1 MDQNS
6 LGEDM
11 KVFDEE
17 MNEISEP
24 DLELG
29 RLEERS
35 KPITHHYVVDVEE
48 ITHEEVIREYPNGGK
63 DVIFVIDVEEEGH
76 WEARDENGNIVESAD
91 VIPDDAPHE
100 LDIPSVHRW
109 LVYIPYTTEE
119 LAEIEAAK
127 QAEAEALAEA
137 EAREAYL
144 AAAPVVQAEQ
154 DAAICEL
161 YEQSLAMQVESDQAI
176 TDLYEML
183 LEVSNG

>member
-35 KPITHHYVVDVEE
+35 KPIIHHYVVDVEE
-48 ITHEEVIREYPNGGK
+48 VTHEEVIREYPNGGK
-63 DVIFVIDVEEEGH
+63 DVIFVADVEEEGH
-76 WEARDENGNIVESAD
+76 WEARDEDGNIVDSAD

-109 LVYIPYTTEE
+109 LVYVPYTSEE

-127 QAEAEALAEA
+127 QAEAEALVEA
-137 EAREAYL
+137 EAREAFL
-144 AAAPVVQAEQ
+144 IAAPVVQAEQ

-161 YEQSLAMQVESDQAI
+161 YERDLAMQAESDQAI